1 MYIKFIKNNLHIFI
15 KISKT
20 INMFRNFFYLKDD
33 KISKY
38 FKSIL
43 NWKIVIIGLFA
54 GVVSGLFASGGG
66 MILVPAFM
74 YLLNMR
80 DVESRA
86 TSVICILPMVVTSGI
101 FYYKNHYIDWK
112 IGVLCAIGGIVGGIV
127 GAKLLNRLPTKYL
140 KIAFTIFLIYASYK
154 MIR

>member
-1 MYIKFIKNNLHIFI
+1 MYIFI

-20 INMFRNFFYLKDD
+20 IDMFRNFFCLKDD
-33 KISKY
+33 KKSKWY
-38 FKSIL
+38 ESIF

-54 GVVSGLFASGGG
+54 GIVSGLFASGGG

-74 YLLNMR
+74 YLLNMK

-112 IGVLCAIGGIVGGIV
+112 IGTLCAIGGVVGGIV
-127 GAKLLNRLPTKYL
+127 GAKLLNKLPTKYL
-140 KIAFTIFLIYASYK
+140 KMAFTIFLIYASYK
-154 MIR
+154 MIV